1 MDLIKEKTALIC
13 AVMDYIAKMDN
24 IIAELK
30 KEREVD
36 STGIIKI
43 ISETEGLEGQDE

>member
-13 AVMDYIAKMDN
+13 AVMDYITKMDS

-30 KEREVD
+30 REREID

-43 ISETEGLEGQDE
+43 ISKTEGLEGQDK